1 MQHPEESIALENAE
15 LQRTGRRRKRL
26 SVSKRIPEQEC
37 IDRLNAI
44 EGRKFV
50 RWVGEYVGSGKS
62 ISVMRCNCG
71 YEWEAYVGNL
81 TKGGRCPKCVNHY
94 TYTESERIEQ
104 IRNIEGVDFVGWHSF
119 YENAFSKAIVRCLV
133 DGHQWVTTVDGLVN
147 AKKGCPKCGGVYRY
161 TEKERVNQIN
171 SLNNIRFVK
180 WVVLYKNQK
189 SKAIVKCLID
199 GHEWPVSVASIVK
212 SNGSGFPKC
221 SKVYRYTEQ
230 ERIHQINSIDNV
242 EFVDWIDNYK
252 NSHSKV
258 IVKCSNNHQWASS
271 ITDLI
276 HGGYGCS
283 TCAQHGFSRSM
294 HGTLYLLR
302 SECGQ
307 HVKVG
312 ISNKHKQRISDLSR
326 GTPFGFEVIELYHN
340 EDGKEIARLEKEF
353 HGKYESA
360 GFKGFDGATEWLKF
374 SPELLEEFR
383 LLGE

>member
-1 MQHPEESIALENAE
+1 MQQPEVSIALESAK
-15 LQRTGRRRKRL
+15 LRRTGRRRKRL

-37 IDRLNAI
+37 IDRLNALD
-44 EGRKFV
+44 GRKFV

-62 ISVMRCNCG
+62 RSVMRCNCG

-147 AKKGCPKCGGVYRY
+147 AKKGCPKCGGVYRH
-161 TEKERVNQIN
+161 TKKERVNQIN

-180 WVVLYKNQK
+180 WVGLYKNQK

-199 GHEWPVSVASIVK
+199 GHEWPVSVASLINAGTRCPTCAK
-212 SNGSGFPKC
+212 SGFSP
-221 SKVYRYTEQ
+221 SKPG
-230 ERIHQINSIDNV
+230 D
-242 EFVDWIDNYK
+242 
-252 NSHSKV
+252 
-258 IVKCSNNHQWASS
+258 
-271 ITDLI
+271 
-276 HGGYGCS
+276 
-283 TCAQHGFSRSM
+283 
-294 HGTLYLLR
+294 LYLLR
-302 SECGQ
+302 SECGLY
-307 HVKVG
+307 VKVG
-312 ISNKHKQRISDLSR
+312 ISNNHENRVSQLRKR
-326 GTPFGFEVIELYHN
+326 TPYHFDIIEIYHN
-340 EDGKEIARLEKEF
+340 DDGLVISELESHF
-353 HGKYESA
+353 HRKYESA

-383 LLGE
+383 SLSR